1 MSQFNAYE
9 FDMFEGLSEA
19 MFKLAEDKEWSA
31 KNIAD
36 IVTKRHCGDG
46 YFSYDGIL
54 NDLQE
59 LLKND
64 ELASE
69 IVSLI

>member
-1 MSQFNAYE
+1 MSEFNAYE

-19 MFKLAEDKEWSA
+19 MFELAEDKEWSVG
-31 KNIAD
+31 NLAD
-36 IVTKRHCGDG
+36 IVIKRHCGDG

-69 IVSLI
+69 IVNLI